1 MNQAERDKFFSIAD
15 ELSAAILRDLA
26 AQEIITETSLGETLS
41 RHIGKSAVKL
51 IVFLVRGFVEKTT
64 QKHGDDYI
72 YIITPD
78 GRALLNEV
86 VK

>member
-1 MNQAERDKFFSIAD
+1 MNQAERDEFFSISD

-26 AQEIITETSLGETLS
+26 AQKMITETSLGETLS
-41 RHIGKSAVKL
+41 KHIGKSAVKL
-51 IVFLVRGFVEKTT
+51 IVFLASGFVENTM

-78 GRALLNEV
+78 GRALLNFD
-86 VK
+86 